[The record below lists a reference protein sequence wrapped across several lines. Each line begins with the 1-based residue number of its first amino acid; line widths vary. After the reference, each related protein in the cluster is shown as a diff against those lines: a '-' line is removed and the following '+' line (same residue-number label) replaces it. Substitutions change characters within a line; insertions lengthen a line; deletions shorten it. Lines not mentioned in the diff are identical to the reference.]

1 MVASTQIP
9 AQRRTYE
16 SPNPYPQDPTT
27 ATRHLCAAA
36 YMDDDFRQASLR
48 HVYYQPK
55 RLVAPSFGFDL
66 VPVLSHSLRARN
78 GALLRDGAVLL
89 ILLVAFFV
97 SAATAVVALA
107 IVVSVQLTKSTYR
120 LARDIVRDL
129 RNGSRMNTAT
139 LLPRA
144 ILLSIGWSVSWFVF
158 GAGLAF
164 VFGDSSGDLDSLPT
178 GSSNGA
184 VALAFLVFL
193 VPVAHALWTQSQ
205 LSHLTPGSTVTM
217 PHRNERLDEIGRQQR
232 GNTAVYSGFRPFVG
246 SGPVV
251 ETGGFALRLVR
262 PERSFLDQDTGPA
275 RHAAEALTE
284 QQREFAEPPF
294 QAYEI
299 IGYLRNH
306 LAGLV
311 PERRA
316 EDQITGFSV
325 EDRICLAGTEVS
337 QLSPETPPEVMAA
350 VVQHPTTPARHYLA
364 CQVFGWGG
372 QLVTTVYVHIA
383 VQGRSLYLEMTT
395 TALPPCAERYRIV
408 DTAEGTEAMAWLRA
422 VKRGLLDTPRI
433 IGRAPATLVGA
444 LINTMTGSGSVAGAP
459 MLTRGYDYGAQLSVR
474 ELGSELVFRNGT
486 DLADGVRNLVQVQD
500 IARYQRLI
508 ERRVFAAVL
517 DFLDDRNIDTT
528 EYRARAASILN
539 VNGGVNNIAGTST
552 FNAPVAGNDVNIQGA
567 PS

>member
-1 MVASTQIP
+1 
-9 AQRRTYE
+9 
-16 SPNPYPQDPTT
+16 
-27 ATRHLCAAA
+27 
-36 YMDDDFRQASLR
+36 MDDDFRQASLR
-48 HVYYQPK
+48 KVYYQPK

-89 ILLVAFFV
+89 TLLVAVIV
-97 SAATAVVALA
+97 SAATVVVALA
-107 IVVSVQLTKSTYR
+107 IVVGVQLAKSTYR

-129 RNGSRMNTAT
+129 RNGTRVHTAT

-144 ILLSIGWSVSWFVF
+144 ILLAIGWSVSWFVF

-164 VFGDSSGDLDSLPT
+164 AMGDGDDLDSLST
-178 GSSNGA
+178 GSLNSALG
-184 VALAFLVFL
+184 LAFLVFL

-205 LSHLTPGSTVTM
+205 LSRLTPGSTVTM

-251 ETGGFALRLVR
+251 ETDGFALRLVR
-262 PERSFLDQDTGPA
+262 PERSFTEALT
-275 RHAAEALTE
+275 RHAAAPTE

-299 IGYLRNH
+299 IGYLRGH

-316 EDQITGFSV
+316 EEQISGFSV

-350 VVQHPTTPARHYLA
+350 VVQHPTTPARHYLT

-408 DTAEGTEAMAWLRA
+408 DTAEGTEGMAWLRA

-433 IGRAPATLVGA
+433 IGRAPANLVGA
-444 LINTMTGSGSVAGAP
+444 LINIVAGSGNVVGSR
-459 MLTRGYDYGAQLSVR
+459 MLARGFDYGAQLSVR

-486 DLADGVRNLVQVQD
+486 ELADGVRNLVQVQD
-500 IARYQRLI
+500 VARYQRLI

-517 DFLDDRNIDTT
+517 DFLDDRDIDTT

-539 VNGGVNNIAGTST
+539 ISGGVNNLAGTST
-552 FNAPVAGNDVNIQGA
+552 FTGPVAGNDVNIQGA
-567 PS
+567 QP